1 MRYRVAREAEPAFT
15 LLIVATI
22 VSIGLWI
29 LSWYLPLVGLV
40 TYPLRIFA
48 TFIHEGGHALAA
60 VLTGASVS
68 SLSVSPD
75 GSGEVYSMPGGLIS
89 GLLISSAGYL
99 GTTAFGAGLLAW
111 MRFGRS
117 SRVALLIS
125 AGFIATM
132 TILFGLIAPFF
143 SLFTTS
149 TAGGF
154 FFTIFSGALLAVG
167 LTALAKYA
175 IEKWVNF
182 AVAFL
187 AVQCLLNAVF
197 DLINVFLISSMTSA
211 HSDAANMAAATG
223 IPGFVWVVVWM
234 VVSIA
239 MISIGLRIYAV
250 NKNKAAATDSVFED

>member
-1 MRYRVAREAEPAFT
+1 MRYRVAREAEPALT

-29 LSWYLPLVGLV
+29 LSWYLPFLAYL
-40 TYPLRIFA
+40 TYPLRIFT
-48 TFIHEGGHALAA
+48 TFVHEGGHALAT
-60 VLTGASVS
+60 VLTGNSVQ

-75 GSGEVYSMPGGLIS
+75 GSGEVYSLGS
-89 GLLISSAGYL
+89 GWLSSLVIASAGYL

-117 SRVALLIS
+117 PRVALLFS
-125 AGFIATM
+125 AGFVAVM
-132 TILFGLIAPFF
+132 TVVFGLISPLFN
-143 SLFTTS
+143 LFTTS
-149 TAGGF
+149 TVGAF
-154 FFTIFSGALLAVG
+154 LFTIFSGALLAAG
-167 LTALAKYA
+167 LAAIAKFA
-175 IEKWVNF
+175 NDKWANF

-197 DLINVFLISSMTSA
+197 DLVNVFFISTMTSA

-223 IPGFVWVVVWM
+223 IPGFVWVIVWM
-234 VVSIA
+234 FISIA

-250 NKNKAAATDSVFED
+250 SKNKASADTLFED